1 MLTARE
7 TVDKMT
13 RFQVESVLAYAYVG
27 YSVSAAAK
35 LMHISY
41 YSLNNDLIFVKEKT
55 GLDPKNEADCN
66 TLLAMIEEVRKEE
79 MDGSRLSI
87 ETFFG

>member
-7 TVDKMT
+7 TVNKMT

-27 YSVSAAAK
+27 YSISAAAK
-35 LMHISY
+35 LTHISY
-41 YSLNNDLIFVKEKT
+41 YSLNNDLIYVKEKT
-55 GLDPKNEADCN
+55 GLDPKNETDCN

-79 MDGSRLSI
+79 MNGHCLSI
-87 ETFFG
+87 ESFLG